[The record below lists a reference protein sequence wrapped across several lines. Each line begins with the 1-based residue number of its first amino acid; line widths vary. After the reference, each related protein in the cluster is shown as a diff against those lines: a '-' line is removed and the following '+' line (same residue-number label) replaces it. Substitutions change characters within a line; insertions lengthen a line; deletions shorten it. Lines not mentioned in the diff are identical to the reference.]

1 MLWTIGTMAQEHRPG
16 PGELEDL
23 LLQIAA
29 GGREALADFYA
40 ATRTAVYG
48 LALSYLRNGH
58 DAEDVT
64 QDVYL
69 RVWDS
74 AAGYQPHGKPLAWV
88 LTIAKNFALMRLR
101 SREKLRDL
109 SEGEWE
115 FLAIESPA
123 VTAEDRE
130 VLSAALGVLGEQ
142 ERQIVLLHAVSGLK
156 HREIAQLMELPLATV
171 LSKYH
176 RGLKKLKKKL
186 EGEDAV

>member
-1 MLWTIGTMAQEHRPG
+1 MLWILGTMAQEQRPG
-16 PGELEDL
+16 PSELEEQL
-23 LLQIAA
+23 FQVAA
-29 GGREALADFYA
+29 GSREALAAFYA
-40 ATRTAVYG
+40 CTRTAVYG

-115 FLAIESPA
+115 SLAIESPA

>member
-29 GGREALADFYA
+29 GGREVLADFYA

-48 LALSYLRNGH
+48 LALSYLKNGH
-58 DAEDVT
+58 DAEDVV
-64 QDVYL
+64 QDTYI

-74 AAGYQPHGKPLAWV
+74 AAGYQPHGKPMAWV
-88 LTIAKNFALMRLR
+88 LTIAKNFSLMHLR
-101 SREKLRDL
+101 SREKMRDL
-109 SEGEWE
+109 SEGAWE
-115 FLAIESPA
+115 SLAIEAPA
-123 VTAEDRE
+123 VTAEDRQ
-130 VLSAALGVLGEQ
+130 VLSAALEVLGEQ

-176 RGLKKLKKKL
+176 RGLKKLRGRL
-186 EGEDAV
+186 EGGDAI